1 MVRAHPVC
9 GDLFT
14 WVSVVLILEQ
24 PLVYLPVSP
33 PCSSWL
39 RLSQYF
45 ECFSVLFISL
55 HCLRVLNLTELAHH
69 FPAALPSSA
78 SIAMEVKLW
87 RIKGTIPAT
96 YFDFLIWYILTFF
109 LIHNWSC
116 CAGYLSPRPL
126 YTSLPVPHR
135 WLVLV
140 RLFACPA
147 VKGCDSCFVISSFP
161 SLMHRGNGNVTF
173 VNKSRDPYCTERSHH
188 ISRKC

>member
-1 MVRAHPVC
+1 MGLSCADFGATTCLPAS
-9 GDLFT
+9 
-14 WVSVVLILEQ
+14 VSSMFFMTLTVTVLLSAS
-24 PLVYLPVSP
+24 L
-33 PCSSWL
+33 CSSLACTVCMFWIW
-39 RLSQYF
+39 Q
-45 ECFSVLFISL
+45 
-55 HCLRVLNLTELAHH
+55 LAHH
-69 FPAALPSSA
+69 FPAALLSSA
-78 SIAMEVKLW
+78 SIAMQVKLW

-96 YFDFLIWYILTFF
+96 YFDFLIWDILTFF

-135 WLVLV
+135 WLVLG

-161 SLMHRGNGNVTF
+161 SLMRRWNGNVTF
-173 VNKSRDPYCTERSHH
+173 VNKSRDPYYTERSHH